1 MFEVQAQEAE
11 EQDVLGQD
19 LPPEDD
25 DGPIEY
31 KLKLCGLDTKKVIK
45 RTTQMAFRLTEGRGE
60 AFYEIGVHDNGQ
72 VIGIEQEEIFETM
85 LVLFHIATQ
94 LEATLEVCLVRLGPE
109 GYSIQLR
116 VTKSMPEMIEPELDA
131 FFNGLNFL
139 NARKMYEAGNQPE
152 LTADTQSQ
160 SIQRRLSC
168 KELEVEAGESQNASL
183 FNQSQMSDIEER
195 HEQEFSTQ
203 AEE

>member
-1 MFEVQAQEAE
+1 M
-11 EQDVLGQD
+11 
-19 LPPEDD
+19 PPEDD

-31 KLKLCGLDTKKVIK
+31 KLKLCGLDTNKVIK

-72 VIGIEQEEIFETM
+72 VVGIEQEEIFETM

-109 GYSIQLR
+109 GYSVQLR
-116 VTKSMPEMIEPELDA
+116 VTKAMPEMIEPELDA

-139 NARKMYEAGNQPE
+139 NAKKMYEAGNPPA
-152 LTADTQSQ
+152 LTAETQSQ
-160 SIQRRLSC
+160 SI
-168 KELEVEAGESQNASL
+168 
-183 FNQSQMSDIEER
+183 
-195 HEQEFSTQ
+195 
-203 AEE
+203 

>member
-1 MFEVQAQEAE
+1 M
-11 EQDVLGQD
+11 
-19 LPPEDD
+19 
-25 DGPIEY
+25 
-31 KLKLCGLDTKKVIK
+31 
-45 RTTQMAFRLTEGRGE
+45 
-60 AFYEIGVHDNGQ
+60 
-72 VIGIEQEEIFETM
+72 IGIEQEEIFETM

-183 FNQSQMSDIEER
+183 FNQS
-195 HEQEFSTQ
+195 
-203 AEE
+203 